1 MLFDYISLAGG
12 LVVLI
17 IAGDVLVRGSVGI
30 AQRLGIPNLVIG
42 LTIVAFG
49 TSAPELVISLKA
61 ALEDAGGIAIGNV
74 VGSNIANVL
83 LVLGLPALIAATPCG
98 EAGATRNALFMV
110 AVTVVFIGICFFTPI
125 GLMDGVAL
133 LCLLA
138 MFLAASTITAQRH
151 RKAQKKIAAASA
163 GAAVADTGVD
173 ADLGAEDA
181 LDDVEDVPD
190 SVWIA
195 LVYIVLG
202 LVGLPLGAHFTITG
216 ATDIAMHWGVSEAV
230 IGLTVIALGTS
241 LPELATTVMA
251 AIRQHGAVAI
261 GNVIGSNIFNLLA
274 IIGITAVVVPIDV
287 PPEVLKLDVWVML
300 ACAVL
305 LAFLAAYRICLN
317 KISGLAMT
325 AAYAFY
331 ITTVYMLGN
340 VS

>member
-17 IAGDVLVRGSVGI
+17 IAGDVLVRGSVGV

-61 ALEDAGGIAIGNV
+61 ALEGAGGIAIGNV

-83 LVLGLPALIAATPCG
+83 LVLGMPALIAATPCG
-98 EAGATRNALFMV
+98 ETGATRNALFMV
-110 AVTVVFIGICFFTPI
+110 AVTLVFIALCFFTPI
-125 GLMDGVAL
+125 GLTAGLILLAL
-133 LCLLA
+133 LGV
-138 MFLAASTITAQRH
+138 FLGASTMVAQKH
-151 RKAQKKIAAASA
+151 RKEQKAIAAAAA
-163 GAAVADTGVD
+163 GAAVADVSLDD
-173 ADLGAEDA
+173 ADDG
-181 LDDVEDVPD
+181 LDEVEDVPD
-190 SVWIA
+190 SIWIA
-195 LVYIVLG
+195 LIYIGLG

-216 ATDIAMHWGVSEAV
+216 ATSIATAWGVSEAV

-287 PPEVLKLDVWVML
+287 PPEVLKLDIWVMF
-300 ACAVL
+300 ACAL
-305 LAFLAAYRICLN
+305 LLTGLAGLRVCLGR
-317 KISGLAMT
+317 ISGLAMT
-325 AAYAFY
+325 AAYALY
-331 ITTVYMLGN
+331 IATVYLLGHTA
-340 VS
+340 

>member
-61 ALEDAGGIAIGNV
+61 ALNDSGGIAIGNV
-74 VGSNIANVL
+74 IGSNIANVL

-98 EAGATRNALFMV
+98 ETGATQNAFFMV
-110 AVTVVFIGICFFTPI
+110 AVTLVFIALCFFTPI
-125 GLMDGVAL
+125 GLWAGLVLLVLLGV
-133 LCLLA
+133 
-138 MFLAASTITAQRH
+138 FLAASTIAAQRH
-151 RKAQKKIAAASA
+151 RKQLKAIEAASA
-163 GAAVADTGVD
+163 GAAVAEGT
-173 ADLGAEDA
+173 LEDDNA
-181 LDDVEDVPD
+181 LEDVEDVPD

-195 LVYIVLG
+195 VAYVLLG
-202 LVGLPLGAHFTITG
+202 LAGLPMGAHFTITG
-216 ATDIAMHWGVSEAV
+216 ASSIASAWGVSEAV

-287 PPEVLKLDVWVML
+287 PPEVLNLDIWVML
-300 ACAVL
+300 ACALLLTVL
-305 LAFLAAYRICLN
+305 AGFKVCLK
-317 KISGLAMT
+317 KIAGLTMT
-325 AAYAFY
+325 AAYALY
-331 ITTVYMLGN
+331 IATVYLLGQA
-340 VS
+340 V

>member
-61 ALEDAGGIAIGNV
+61 AMKGAGGIAIGNV

-98 EAGATRNALFMV
+98 ESGATRNALFMV
-110 AVTVVFIGICFFTPI
+110 AVTLVFIVLCFFTPI
-125 GLMDGVAL
+125 GFIAGVILLAL
-133 LCLLA
+133 LGG
-138 MFLAASTITAQRH
+138 FLAASTMTARKH
-151 RKAQKKIAAASA
+151 RKEQKKIASAA
-163 GAAVADTGVD
+163 GAAVAD
-173 ADLGAEDA
+173 AEIDEEDDA
-181 LDDVEDVPD
+181 LDDVDDVPD
-190 SVWIA
+190 SVWVAMI
-195 LVYIVLG
+195 YIVLG
-202 LVGLPLGAHFTITG
+202 LVGLPLGAHFTING
-216 ATDIAMHWGVSEAV
+216 ATDIATAWGVSEAV

-274 IIGITAVVVPIDV
+274 IIGITAVIVPIDV
-287 PPEVLKLDVWVML
+287 PAEVLKFDVWVML
-300 ACAVL
+300 ACAIL
-305 LAFLAAYRICLN
+305 LTVLAACRICLG
-317 KISGLAMT
+317 KISGLVMT
-325 AAYAFY
+325 CAYCGY
-331 ITTVYMLGN
+331 IATVYLIGN

>member
-61 ALEDAGGIAIGNV
+61 ALEGAGGIAIGNV

-83 LVLGLPALIAATPCG
+83 IVLGMPALIAATPCG
-98 EAGATRNALFMV
+98 EDGATRNAFFMV
-110 AVTVVFIGICFFTPI
+110 AVTVVFMGLCFFTPI
-125 GLMDGVAL
+125 GLLAGVVL
-133 LCLLA
+133 LVLLGV
-138 MFLAASTITAQRH
+138 FLAASTMMARRH
-151 RKAQKKIAAASA
+151 RKEQKTLAAASA
-163 GAAVADTGVD
+163 GAAVAEISCG
-173 ADLGAEDA
+173 EDEDG
-181 LDDVEDVPD
+181 LDEVEDVPD
-190 SVWIA
+190 SPWIA
-195 LVYIVLG
+195 LIYIALG
-202 LVGLPLGAHFTITG
+202 LVGLPLGAHFTISG
-216 ATDIAMHWGVSEAV
+216 ATSIATDWGVSEAV

-274 IIGITAVVVPIDV
+274 IIGITSVIVPIDV
-287 PPEVLKLDVWVML
+287 PPEILKLDVWVML

-305 LAFLAAYRICLN
+305 LTGLAGLRICLGR
-317 KISGLAMT
+317 IAGFVMC
-325 AAYAFY
+325 AAYGLY
-331 ITTVYMLGN
+331 ITTVYMLGH

>member
-17 IAGDVLVRGSVGI
+17 IAGDVLVRGSVGV

-61 ALEDAGGIAIGNV
+61 ALEGAGGIAIGNV

-83 LVLGLPALIAATPCG
+83 LVLGMPALIAATPCG
-98 EAGATRNALFMV
+98 EAGATRNALYMV
-110 AVTVVFIGICFFTPI
+110 AVTFVFIGLCFFTPI
-125 GLMDGVAL
+125 GLPAGVVL
-133 LCLLA
+133 LVLLGI
-138 MFLAASTITAQRH
+138 FLGASTMVAQKH
-151 RKAQKKIAAASA
+151 RKEQKAIAAAAA
-163 GAAVADTGVD
+163 GADVAAITCNSDGD
-173 ADLGAEDA
+173 DG
-181 LDDVEDVPD
+181 LDEVEDVPD
-190 SVWIA
+190 SIWIA
-195 LVYIVLG
+195 LVYIGLG

-216 ATDIAMHWGVSEAV
+216 ATSIATAWGVSEAV

-274 IIGITAVVVPIDV
+274 IIGITAVIVPIDV
-287 PPEVLKLDVWVML
+287 PQEVLKLDIWVML
-300 ACAVL
+300 ACAL
-305 LAFLAAYRICLN
+305 LLTALAGFRICLGR
-317 KISGLAMT
+317 ISGFAMT
-325 AAYAFY
+325 AAYALY
-331 ITTVYMLGN
+331 IATVYMLGHTA
-340 VS
+340 

>member
-17 IAGDVLVRGSVGI
+17 IAGDVLVRGSVGV

-83 LVLGLPALIAATPCG
+83 LVLGMPALIAATPCG
-98 EAGATRNALFMV
+98 EDGATRNAMFMV
-110 AVTVVFIGICFFTPI
+110 AVTVVFIGLCFFTPI
-125 GLMDGVAL
+125 GLTAGIVL
-133 LCLLA
+133 LVLLA
-138 MFLAASTITAQRH
+138 MFLTASTITARRH
-151 RKAQKKIAAASA
+151 RKEQRSISAASA
-163 GAAVADTGVD
+163 GAAVADAELVD
-173 ADLGAEDA
+173 DDT

-190 SVWIA
+190 SPWIA

-216 ATDIAMHWGVSEAV
+216 ATDIASHWGVSEAV

-305 LAFLAAYRICLN
+305 LAVLSAFRICLG

-325 AAYAFY
+325 AAYMLY
-331 ITTVYMLGN
+331 IATVYMLGHVN
-340 VS
+340 

>member
-17 IAGDVLVRGSVGI
+17 IAGDVLVRGSVGV

-61 ALEDAGGIAIGNV
+61 AMDGAAGIAIGNV

-83 LVLGLPALIAATPCG
+83 LVLGMPALIAATPCG
-98 EAGATRNALFMV
+98 EQGATRTAVFMV
-110 AVTVVFIGICFFTPI
+110 GVTLVFIALCFYTPI
-125 GLMDGVAL
+125 GLAGGLVLLGLLGV
-133 LCLLA
+133 
-138 MFLAASTITAQRH
+138 FLGASTIAARRH
-151 RKAQKKIAAASA
+151 RRDLKAAAAA
-163 GAAVADTGVD
+163 GADVAVSGDED
-173 ADLGAEDA
+173 DA
-181 LDDVEDVPD
+181 LDDVDDVPD
-190 SVWIA
+190 SVWLAII
-195 LVYIVLG
+195 YIGLG
-202 LVGLPLGAHFTITG
+202 LIGLPLGAHFTIEG
-216 ATDIAMHWGVSEAV
+216 ATSIATAWGVSDAV

-287 PPEVLKLDVWVML
+287 PQEVLKLDVWVML

-305 LAFLAAYRICLN
+305 LTALAGFKVCLGKVSGFVMTGAYV
-317 KISGLAMT
+317 
-325 AAYAFY
+325 AYIAS
-331 ITTVYMLGN
+331 VYVLGHAH
-340 VS
+340 

>member
-61 ALEDAGGIAIGNV
+61 ALENAGGIAIGNV

-83 LVLGLPALIAATPCG
+83 LVLGMPALIAATPCG
-98 EAGATRNALFMV
+98 EAGATRSALFMV
-110 AVTVVFIGICFFTPI
+110 AVTIVFIGLCFFTPI
-125 GLMDGVAL
+125 GFQAGLVL
-133 LCLLA
+133 LFLLA
-138 MFLAASTITAQRH
+138 VFLTASTITARRH
-151 RKAQKKIAAASA
+151 RSEQKTIAAAAA
-163 GAAVADTGVD
+163 GAAVADVEMEPD
-173 ADLGAEDA
+173 DA

-190 SVWIA
+190 SPYVAI
-195 LVYIVLG
+195 VYIVLG

-216 ATDIAMHWGVSEAV
+216 AVDIATHWGVSEAV
-230 IGLTVIALGTS
+230 IGLTIIALGTS

-287 PPEVLKLDVWVML
+287 PPEVLKLDIWVML
-300 ACAVL
+300 ACAL
-305 LAFLAAYRICLN
+305 LLTVLAAFRICLN

-325 AAYAFY
+325 AAYGLY
-331 ITTVYMLGN
+331 IATVYMLGHAG
-340 VS
+340 

>member
-17 IAGDVLVRGSVGI
+17 IAGDVLVRGSVGV

-61 ALEDAGGIAIGNV
+61 ALEGAGGIAIGNV

-83 LVLGLPALIAATPCG
+83 LVLGMPALIAATPCG

-110 AVTVVFIGICFFTPI
+110 AVTLVFIALCYFTPI
-125 GLMDGVAL
+125 DLTAGIILLLLLGL
-133 LCLLA
+133 
-138 MFLAASTITAQRH
+138 FLGASTIVAQKH
-151 RKAQKKIAAASA
+151 RKAQKAIAASAA
-163 GAAVADTGVD
+163 GAAVAN
-173 ADLGAEDA
+173 AALEDEEDG
-181 LDDVEDVPD
+181 LDEVEDVPD
-190 SVWIA
+190 SIWIA
-195 LVYIVLG
+195 LIYIGLG

-216 ATDIAMHWGVSEAV
+216 ATTIATAWGVSEAV

-287 PPEVLKLDVWVML
+287 PVEVLKLDIWVML

-305 LAFLAAYRICLN
+305 LTALAGLRVCLGR
-317 KISGLAMT
+317 ISGLAMT
-325 AAYAFY
+325 AAYALY
-331 ITTVYMLGN
+331 IVTVYMLGHTA
-340 VS
+340 

>member
-1 MLFDYISLAGG
+1 MLFDYVSLAGG

-61 ALEDAGGIAIGNV
+61 ALEGAGGIAIGNV

-83 LVLGLPALIAATPCG
+83 LVLGLPAMIAATPCG
-98 EAGATRNALFMV
+98 ETGATRNAIFMV
-110 AVTVVFIGICFFTPI
+110 AVTMVFIALCFFTPI
-125 GLMDGVAL
+125 GLPAGLVLLAL
-133 LCLLA
+133 LVF
-138 MFLAASTITAQRH
+138 FLAASTMTARNH
-151 RKAQKKIAAASA
+151 RKEQKAIAAAAA
-163 GAAVADTGVD
+163 GAAVAD
-173 ADLGAEDA
+173 ADPDTSDV

-190 SVWIA
+190 SLWIA
-195 LVYIVLG
+195 LVYILLG
-202 LVGLPLGAHFTITG
+202 LVGLPLGAHFTISG
-216 ATDIAMHWGVSEAV
+216 ATSIAAAWGVSEAV
-230 IGLTVIALGTS
+230 IGLTVIAIGTS

-287 PPEVLKLDVWVML
+287 PPEVLNLDVWVML
-300 ACAVL
+300 ACAL
-305 LAFLAAYRICLN
+305 LLTALAGYRICLN
-317 KISGLAMT
+317 KVSGLVMT
-325 AAYAFY
+325 IAYCVY
-331 ITTVYMLGN
+331 IASVYVLGHVN
-340 VS
+340 

>member
-17 IAGDVLVRGSVGI
+17 IAGDVLVRGSVGV

-61 ALEDAGGIAIGNV
+61 ALSGAGGIAIGNV

-83 LVLGLPALIAATPCG
+83 LVLGMPALIAATPCG
-98 EAGATRNALFMV
+98 ETGATRNALYMV
-110 AVTVVFIGICFFTPI
+110 AVTCVFIVLCFYSPI
-125 GLMDGVAL
+125 GLPAGL
-133 LCLLA
+133 LLLVLLSI
-138 MFLAASTITAQRH
+138 FLAASTVMAQRH
-151 RKAQKKIAAASA
+151 RREQKAISAAAA
-163 GAAVADTGVD
+163 GAAVADPAGDV
-173 ADLGAEDA
+173 LE
-181 LDDVEDVPD
+181 DVEDVPD
-190 SVWIA
+190 SLWIA
-195 LVYIVLG
+195 LAYIALG
-202 LVGLPLGAHFTITG
+202 LVGLPLGAHFTIAG
-216 ATDIAMHWGVSEAV
+216 ATSIATAWGVSEAV

-274 IIGITAVVVPIDV
+274 IIGITAVIVPIDV

-305 LAFLAAYRICLN
+305 LTALAGMRICLGR
-317 KISGLAMT
+317 ISGLVLT
-325 AAYAFY
+325 VAYVAY
-331 ITTVYMLGN
+331 IATVYMLGHTA
-340 VS
+340 

>member
-61 ALEDAGGIAIGNV
+61 AMEDAGGIAIGNV

-83 LVLGLPALIAATPCG
+83 LVLGMPALIAATPCG
-98 EAGATRNALFMV
+98 EDGATRNAMFMV
-110 AVTVVFIGICFFTPI
+110 AVTVVFIGLCFFTPI
-125 GLMDGVAL
+125 GLPAGIVL
-133 LCLLA
+133 LVLLA
-138 MFLAASTITAQRH
+138 IFLTASTITARRH
-151 RKAQKKIAAASA
+151 RKKQKTITAASA
-163 GAAVADTGVD
+163 GAAVAD
-173 ADLGAEDA
+173 AEIDDDDT

-216 ATDIAMHWGVSEAV
+216 ATDIASHWGVSEAV

-305 LAFLAAYRICLN
+305 LAVLAAFRICLG

-325 AAYAFY
+325 AAYGLY
-331 ITTVYMLGN
+331 ITTVYMLGHA
-340 VS
+340 S

>member
-61 ALEDAGGIAIGNV
+61 ALENAGGIAIGNV

-83 LVLGLPALIAATPCG
+83 MVLGMPALIAATPCG
-98 EAGATRNALFMV
+98 EQGATRTAVFMV
-110 AVTVVFIGICFFTPI
+110 AVTLVFIALCYFSPI
-125 GLMDGVAL
+125 GLWAGILLLAL
-133 LCLLA
+133 LA
-138 MFLAASTITAQRH
+138 VFLAGSTIAARRH
-151 RKAQKKIAAASA
+151 RRDLKAAAAA
-163 GAAVADTGVD
+163 GADVA
-173 ADLGAEDA
+173 ACAAEGDE
-181 LDDVEDVPD
+181 LDDVDDVPD

-195 LVYIVLG
+195 LIYIGLG
-202 LVGLPLGAHFTITG
+202 LVGLPLGAHFTISG
-216 ATDIAMHWGVSEAV
+216 ATTIATSWGVSEAV

-274 IIGITAVVVPIDV
+274 IIGITAVIVPIDV
-287 PPEVLKLDVWVML
+287 PQEILKLDVWVML

-305 LAFLAAYRICLN
+305 LTGLAGFKICLGR
-317 KISGLAMT
+317 ISGFVMCV
-325 AAYAFY
+325 AYGLY
-331 ITTVYMLGN
+331 IASVYMIGYAGAGA
-340 VS
+340 

>member
-17 IAGDVLVRGSVGI
+17 IAGDVLVRGSVGV

-49 TSAPELVISLKA
+49 TSAPELVISLNA
-61 ALEDAGGIAIGNV
+61 ALAGAGGIAIGNV

-83 LVLGLPALIAATPCG
+83 LVLGMPALIAATPCG
-98 EAGATRNALFMV
+98 ETGATRNALYMV
-110 AVTVVFIGICFFTPI
+110 AVTLVFIALCFFTPI
-125 GLMDGVAL
+125 GLPAGLLLLAL
-133 LCLLA
+133 LGV
-138 MFLAASTITAQRH
+138 FLAASTIVAQRH
-151 RKAQKKIAAASA
+151 RKEQKAIAAAAA
-163 GAAVADTGVD
+163 GAAVATAD
-173 ADLGAEDA
+173 AADEADDV

-190 SVWIA
+190 SLWIA
-195 LVYIVLG
+195 FVYIALG
-202 LVGLPLGAHFTITG
+202 MVGLPLGAHFTITG
-216 ATDIAMHWGVSEAV
+216 ATSIASAWGVSEAV

-287 PPEVLKLDVWVML
+287 PSEVLKLDIWVML
-300 ACAVL
+300 ACAL
-305 LAFLAAYRICLN
+305 ILTALAGFRVCLGR
-317 KISGLAMT
+317 ISGLAMT
-325 AAYAFY
+325 AAYAIY
-331 ITTVYMLGN
+331 IATVYMFGHAA
-340 VS
+340 

>member
-61 ALEDAGGIAIGNV
+61 ALEGAGGIAIGNV

-83 LVLGLPALIAATPCG
+83 LVLGLPAMIAATPCG
-98 EAGATRNALFMV
+98 ESGATRNAVFMV
-110 AVTVVFIGICFFTPI
+110 GVTLLFIALCFFTPI
-125 GLMDGVAL
+125 GLFAGFIL
-133 LCLLA
+133 LVLLGA
-138 MFLAASTITAQRH
+138 FLAVSAMAARKH
-151 RKAQKKIAAASA
+151 RKEQKAIAA
-163 GAAVADTGVD
+163 GAAVATAELEVD
-173 ADLGAEDA
+173 DA

-195 LVYIVLG
+195 LVYILLG
-202 LVGLPLGAHFTITG
+202 LIGLPLGAHFTISG
-216 ATDIAMHWGVSEAV
+216 ATSIATAWGVSEAV

-251 AIRQHGAVAI
+251 AVRQHGAVAI

-287 PPEVLKLDVWVML
+287 PQEVLKLDIWVML
-300 ACAVL
+300 ACALLLTL
-305 LAFLAAYRICLN
+305 LAGCRICLG
-317 KISGLAMT
+317 KISGLVMT
-325 AAYAFY
+325 SAYCLY
-331 ITTVYMLGN
+331 IATVYMLGH
-340 VS
+340 VA

>member
-83 LVLGLPALIAATPCG
+83 LVLGMPALIAATPCG
-98 EAGATRNALFMV
+98 EDGATRNAMFMV
-110 AVTVVFIGICFFTPI
+110 AVTVVFIGLCFFTPI
-125 GLMDGVAL
+125 GLLAGIVL
-133 LCLLA
+133 LVLLA
-138 MFLAASTITAQRH
+138 MFLTASTLTARRH
-151 RKAQKKIAAASA
+151 RKEQRSISAASA
-163 GAAVADTGVD
+163 GAAVAD
-173 ADLGAEDA
+173 AEIDEDDT

-216 ATDIAMHWGVSEAV
+216 ATDIASQWGVSEAV

-305 LAFLAAYRICLN
+305 LAVLAAFRICLG

-325 AAYAFY
+325 AAYGLY

-340 VS
+340 VN

>member
-61 ALEDAGGIAIGNV
+61 AFEDAGGIAIGNV

-83 LVLGLPALIAATPCG
+83 LVLGMPALIAATPCG
-98 EAGATRNALFMV
+98 EDGATRNAMFMV
-110 AVTVVFIGICFFTPI
+110 AVTIVFIGLCFFTPI
-125 GLMDGVAL
+125 GLTAGIVL
-133 LCLLA
+133 LVLLA
-138 MFLAASTITAQRH
+138 MFLTASTITARRH
-151 RKAQKKIAAASA
+151 RQEQRSISAASA
-163 GAAVADTGVD
+163 GAAVAD
-173 ADLGAEDA
+173 AELVEDDT

-195 LVYIVLG
+195 LVYILLG

-216 ATDIAMHWGVSEAV
+216 ATDIASHWGVSEAV

-305 LAFLAAYRICLN
+305 LAVLAAFRICLG

-325 AAYAFY
+325 AAYGLY
-331 ITTVYMLGN
+331 ITTVYMFSHVN
-340 VS
+340 

>member
-61 ALEDAGGIAIGNV
+61 ALENSGGIAIGNV

-83 LVLGLPALIAATPCG
+83 LVLGMPALIAATPCG
-98 EAGATRNALFMV
+98 ETGATRNALFMV
-110 AVTVVFIGICFFTPI
+110 AVTLVFIALCFFTPI
-125 GLMDGVAL
+125 GLWQGIVL
-133 LCLLA
+133 LTLLA
-138 MFLAASTITAQRH
+138 AFLAASTVVARKH
-151 RKAQKKIAAASA
+151 RKEMKAKAAAGADVAICA
-163 GAAVADTGVD
+163 GEDD
-173 ADLGAEDA
+173 DA
-181 LDDVEDVPD
+181 LEDVEDVPD
-190 SVWIA
+190 SGWIA
-195 LVYIVLG
+195 TAYVILG
-202 LVGLPLGAHFTITG
+202 LIGLPLGAHFTILG
-216 ATDIAMHWGVSEAV
+216 ATSIATAWGVSEAV

-241 LPELATTVMA
+241 LPELATSVMA

-287 PPEVLKLDVWVML
+287 PAEVLDFDIWAML
-300 ACAVL
+300 GCAILLTVL
-305 LAFLAAYRICLN
+305 AGYRICLN
-317 KISGLAMT
+317 KLSGFAMC
-325 AAYAFY
+325 AAYVAY
-331 ITTVYMLGN
+331 IGTVYVLGQA
-340 VS
+340 S

>member
-17 IAGDVLVRGSVGI
+17 IAGDVLVRGSVGV

-61 ALEDAGGIAIGNV
+61 AAAGAGGIAIGNV

-83 LVLGLPALIAATPCG
+83 LVLGMPALIAATPCG
-98 EAGATRNALFMV
+98 ETGATRNALFMV
-110 AVTVVFIGICFFTPI
+110 AVTIVFMALCFYTPI
-125 GLMDGVAL
+125 GLPTGLLLLAL
-133 LCLLA
+133 LAL
-138 MFLAASTITAQRH
+138 FLGASTITARCH
-151 RKAQKKIAAASA
+151 RKQQKALAAASA
-163 GAAVADTGVD
+163 GAAEANADDTD
-173 ADLGAEDA
+173 DEDDA

-195 LVYIVLG
+195 LVYIALG
-202 LVGLPLGAHFTITG
+202 LIGLPLGAHFTITG
-216 ATDIAMHWGVSEAV
+216 ATSIATTWGVSEAV

-274 IIGITAVVVPIDV
+274 IIGITAVIVPIDV
-287 PPEVLKLDVWVML
+287 PPEVLKIDIWVML
-300 ACAVL
+300 ACAILLTVL
-305 LAFLAAYRICLN
+305 AGLRVCLGR
-317 KISGLAMT
+317 ISGLAMT
-325 AAYAFY
+325 TAYAVY
-331 ITTVYMLGN
+331 IATVYMFGHAA
-340 VS
+340 

>member
-61 ALEDAGGIAIGNV
+61 ALENAGGIAIGNV

-98 EAGATRNALFMV
+98 ETGATRNAVFMV
-110 AVTVVFIGICFFTPI
+110 AVTIVFIALCFFSPI
-125 GLMDGVAL
+125 GFFAGVVL
-133 LCLLA
+133 LVLLGG
-138 MFLAASTITAQRH
+138 FLAASTITARKH
-151 RKAQKKIAAASA
+151 RKEQKKIAAASA
-163 GAAVADTGVD
+163 GAAVAD
-173 ADLGAEDA
+173 AEIEEEDE
-181 LDDVEDVPD
+181 LDDVDDVPD
-190 SVWIA
+190 SMWVA
-195 LVYIVLG
+195 LIYIVLG

-216 ATDIAMHWGVSEAV
+216 ATSIAMAWGVSQAV
-230 IGLTVIALGTS
+230 IGLTIIALGTS

-287 PPEVLKLDVWVML
+287 PAEVLKFDVWVML
-300 ACAVL
+300 ACAIL
-305 LAFLAAYRICLN
+305 LTVLAACRICLG
-317 KISGLAMT
+317 KISGLVMT
-325 AAYAFY
+325 VAYGAY
-331 ITTVYMLGN
+331 IATVYMLGYAG
-340 VS
+340 

>member
-61 ALEDAGGIAIGNV
+61 AMEDAGGIAIGNV

-83 LVLGLPALIAATPCG
+83 LVLGMPALIAATPCG
-98 EAGATRNALFMV
+98 EDGATRNAMFMV
-110 AVTVVFIGICFFTPI
+110 AVTVVFIGLCFFTPI
-125 GLMDGVAL
+125 GLPAGIVL
-133 LCLLA
+133 LILLA
-138 MFLAASTITAQRH
+138 IFLTASTITARRH
-151 RKAQKKIAAASA
+151 RKKQKSIPAASA
-163 GAAVADTGVD
+163 GAAVADAEID
-173 ADLGAEDA
+173 ADDT

-216 ATDIAMHWGVSEAV
+216 ATDIASHWGVSEAV

-305 LAFLAAYRICLN
+305 LAALAAFRICLG

-325 AAYAFY
+325 AAYGLY
-331 ITTVYMLGN
+331 ITTVYMLGHA
-340 VS
+340 S